1 MSWFDKHTVPETN
14 KPNGTGDGQ
23 AGRLSPR
30 RLVQALAR
38 RNAEEV
44 LNAGPWSIGIGILII
59 VVYAFQIFDGRD
71 TSYEWG
77 NFWALLATLLALA
90 FACFAIGGLL
100 GFLFSIPRT
109 ASAPPPEPPP
119 PAAEGGGDQPQ
130 AQAGATPSRTVA
142 SHQVNTNLEEISD
155 WLTKIVVGVSL
166 VQLTEIIGFIDQ
178 TTENIQA
185 GFPTACGAGQTG
197 CIIGLGTFSAA
208 VIIMFFAIGLLFG
221 YLWTRL
227 MVQGAIKD
235 ADLSLVGKLKDEVE
249 EKREALDRQKL
260 KENSDA
266 AAISL
271 STKIL
276 NARSVSDL
284 PNQED
289 VNEALVDAS
298 RDVRS
303 IIFYRARIQRSENK
317 AAPDTTRMELTIPI
331 FCALINADVKRHS
344 GTPIYHQNFAQ
355 LAYALKDRKPRG
367 GAKKDAE
374 DYREAIGF
382 LDKAIQIRP
391 ADEAEE
397 WPLYEYNKALCQIYL
412 DPYFAK
418 DEPNPVAEDVKAVID
433 NLRAASATNWIRD
446 HVLAGDDE
454 VEKWLERNGMQ
465 VQDVH
470 ADDEPDATPSDE
482 PAQEEPPTETRRDPA
497 T

>member
-1 MSWFDKHTVPETN
+1 MVH
-14 KPNGTGDGQ
+14 
-23 AGRLSPR
+23 RHRHCHHR
-30 RLVQALAR
+30 RLRA
-38 RNAEEV
+38 
-44 LNAGPWSIGIGILII
+44 
-59 VVYAFQIFDGRD
+59 QIFDGSEG
-71 TSYEWG
+71 SYDWG
-77 NFWALLATLLALA
+77 SFWALLATLLALA

-109 ASAPPPEPPP
+109 ASAPPPEPPT
-119 PAAEGGGDQPQ
+119 ADAEDGGDPSQAHTE
-130 AQAGATPSRTVA
+130 AQAAPTRPRSVA

-166 VQLTEIIGFIDQ
+166 VQLTEIIGFIDK
-178 TTENIQA
+178 TTANIQA
-185 GFPTACGAGQTG
+185 DFPTACGAGQTG
-197 CIIGLGTFSAA
+197 CIVGLGTFSAA
-208 VIIMFFAIGLLFG
+208 VIILFFAIGLLFG

-271 STKIL
+271 STKVL
-276 NARSVSDL
+276 NARSVKEL
-284 PNQED
+284 PDQKE

-298 RDVRS
+298 KDVRS

-344 GTPIYHQNFAQ
+344 GSPIYHQNFAQ

-367 GAKKDAE
+367 DATKDAE
-374 DYREAIGF
+374 DYKEAIGF

-397 WPLYEYNKALCQIYL
+397 WPLYEYNKALCQIRL
-412 DPYFAK
+412 DPYFA
-418 DEPNPVAEDVKAVID
+418 EGNPIPMPK
-433 NLRAASATNWIRD
+433 SF
-446 HVLAGDDE
+446 
-454 VEKWLERNGMQ
+454 
-465 VQDVH
+465 
-470 ADDEPDATPSDE
+470 
-482 PAQEEPPTETRRDPA
+482 RRSS
-497 T
+497 TT